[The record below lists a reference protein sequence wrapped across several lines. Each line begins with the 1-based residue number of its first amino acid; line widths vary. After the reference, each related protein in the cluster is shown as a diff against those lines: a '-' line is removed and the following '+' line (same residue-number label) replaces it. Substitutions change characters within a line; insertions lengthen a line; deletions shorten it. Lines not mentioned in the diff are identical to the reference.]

1 MFEST
6 RLMDY
11 LPTVI
16 IPAIFDTLK
25 MLIISASFTVLLG
38 LVLGF
43 ILFSTSEK
51 GLQPNRSIYAVLS
64 RGTDMIRSFPTMIL
78 IVALSPLTRI
88 LVGTTIGIWPA
99 IVSISIGSIPF
110 AGRMTESA
118 LNTVSSE
125 VITAARSFGATNKQ
139 IITKVM
145 LVEALPQ
152 LIDNF
157 TILIINMLNMTAMAG
172 AIGAGGLG
180 AVALTYGYQLFD
192 YGVMYFIVALLIV
205 LVIIIQIVGNKLK
218 NKIQ

>member
-16 IPAIFDTLK
+16 LPAIKDTIL
-25 MLIISASFTVLLG
+25 MLVLASIISIFFGLLLG
-38 LVLGF
+38 FVLF
-43 ILFSTSEK
+43 NTSER
-51 GLQPNRSIYAVLS
+51 GLSPCKLVYEILS
-64 RGTDMIRSFPTMIL
+64 RITDMIRSFPTMIL
-78 IVALSPLTRI
+78 IVALSPITRI

-99 IVSISIGSIPF
+99 VVSISIGSIPF

-118 LNTVSSE
+118 FNSINPE
-125 VITAARSFGATNKQ
+125 IITSGKSLGATNYQ
-139 IITKVM
+139 IITKIM
-145 LVEALPQ
+145 LGEALPQ

-157 TILIINMLNMTAMAG
+157 TILVINMLNMTAMAG

-192 YGVMYFIVALLIV
+192 YGVMYFIVGLLMI
-205 LVIIIQIVGNKLK
+205 LVFVIQLLGQ
-218 NKIQ
+218 KIKEKIK